1 LFIRASLKA
10 GGVKPPSNKEKTRMK
25 LHGNAPFG
33 PKGRAT
39 MVRRVTEQRWSL
51 TEAAEAAGVS
61 ERTAGKW
68 VKRYREEGEAGL
80 WDRSSAPASVPN
92 RTPEDRVEAIAAL
105 RRVRM
110 TGPEIAECLGMALS
124 TVSAVLSRIGLGKL
138 SRLEPP
144 EPPNRYERS
153 RPGELIHIDVKK
165 LVRIQGGAGH
175 RMTGKRTKQARGIG
189 WEFVHVCVDDA
200 TRLAYVEV
208 LGDEK
213 ATTAIGFLR
222 RALAFY
228 AARGATVER
237 LMTDNG
243 SAYRSIAH
251 AVACKALGIRHIRT
265 RPYRPRTNGKAERF
279 IRTMLGGWAY
289 GAIYRDSAQRTAA
302 LSGWLDFYNWRRPH
316 GSLRHRPPG
325 ARLAELNNV
334 AGTYI

>member
-1 LFIRASLKA
+1 
-10 GGVKPPSNKEKTRMK
+10 MK

-61 ERTAGKW
+61 ERTCSKW
-68 VKRYREEGEAGL
+68 VGRYRAQGEAGL
-80 WDRSSAPASVPN
+80 RDRSSAPRSVPG
-92 RTPEDRVEAIAAL
+92 RTPEDRVAAIAAL
-105 RRVRM
+105 RRLRM
-110 TGPEIAECLGMALS
+110 TGPEIAGCLGMALS
-124 TVSAVLSRIGLGKL
+124 TVSAVLTRIGLGKL
-138 SRLEPP
+138 SRLEPF
-144 EPPNRYERS
+144 EPPNRYERD

-165 LVRIQGGAGH
+165 LVRIERGAGH
-175 RMTGKRTKQARGIG
+175 RATGRRTKHARGAG

-208 LGDEK
+208 LPDEK
-213 ATTAIGFLR
+213 ARTAIGFLR

-228 AARGATVER
+228 AAHGIEVER

-243 SAYRSIAH
+243 SAYRSLAH
-251 AVACKALGIRHIRT
+251 AAACKALGIRHIRT

-279 IRTMLGGWAY
+279 IPTMLGGWAY

-302 LSGWLDFYNWRRPH
+302 LYGWLEFYNWRRPH
-316 GSLRHRPPG
+316 GSLSHRSPG
-325 ARLAELNNV
+325 TRLAELNNV
-334 AGTYI
+334 AGTYT